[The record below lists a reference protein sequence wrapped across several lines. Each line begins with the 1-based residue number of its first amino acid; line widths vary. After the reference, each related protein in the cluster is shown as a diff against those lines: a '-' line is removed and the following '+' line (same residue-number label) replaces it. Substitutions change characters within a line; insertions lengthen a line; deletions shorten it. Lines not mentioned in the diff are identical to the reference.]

1 MHRLSTDGALHGSRL
16 KATRGSREP
25 AESRSRVHGV
35 LSDADLFRRL
45 RARGQAR
52 GAEGMADL
60 ECALQLVS
68 GEPFSDLREAGWS
81 WLLEGERLD
90 HILTCAI
97 VDVAHIVT
105 THALTVDDTDL
116 ARAAAETVWGS

>member
-1 MHRLSTDGALHGSRL
+1 
-16 KATRGSREP
+16 
-25 AESRSRVHGV
+25 
-35 LSDADLFRRL
+35 
-45 RARGQAR
+45 
-52 GAEGMADL
+52 MADL